1 MRKKLDSRI
10 PASRIKKIMQ
20 ADEDVGKIALP
31 VPLLVSKALELFL
44 QNLCDRTCE
53 ITLQRGAK
61 TISAAHLKQCVQ
73 RFNVFDFL
81 QEIVNKVPDMR
92 SSDALGEGRNGNR
105 RRKALEEDESE
116 EELKRARMVWTE
128 TEGNG
133 RGHRRGRGRG
143 RGARGSKSSGKTSS
157 APEKFE
163 DEDLDLSPEC
173 SSDKQAETSERC
185 ADVTVE
191 AREPTEKVVLD
202 STAPFV
208 RDFDLNL
215 DLDENGNVV
224 SSQPNVKHLDAE
236 VSQPNVKHLDAE
248 VSQPNVKQLDA
259 EVSQPIVKHMDAEVS
274 QCDLKQEEIYP
285 KWSHSNGYDVNIDR
299 LYLQMYLDRNID
311 QDEDDY
317 DNDDG

>member
-10 PASRIKKIMQ
+10 PATRIKKIMQ
-20 ADEDVGKIALP
+20 ADEDISRIALP

-44 QNLCDRTCE
+44 QKLCDRTCE

-81 QEIVNKVPDMR
+81 REIVNKVPDMR
-92 SSDALGEGRNGNR
+92 SSDSLGEGKNGIR

-116 EELKRARMVWTE
+116 GELKRARMD
-128 TEGNG
+128 NG

-143 RGARGSKSSGKTSS
+143 RGRGPRSNKSSGKTSA

-163 DEDLDLSPEC
+163 DEDLDFSPEC
-173 SSDKQAETSERC
+173 SSDKEDETSDRC

-191 AREPTEKVVLD
+191 ARKPTEKVTLVC
-202 STAPFV
+202 TNKFV

-215 DLDENGNVV
+215 DLDDDGNVV
-224 SSQPNVKHLDAE
+224 SSQPNVNRLNAEVSQPNVNRLDAE
-236 VSQPNVKHLDAE
+236 VSQPN
-248 VSQPNVKQLDA
+248 SNQLDA
-259 EVSQPIVKHMDAEVS
+259 EVSQPTVKHLDAVVS
-274 QCDLKQEEIYP
+274 QSNLKQEEIYP
-285 KWSHSNGYDVNIDR
+285 NWSHSNGFDVNIDQ
-299 LYLQMYLDRNID
+299 LHLQMHLNRNID

>member
-1 MRKKLDSRI
+1 MVRNIGSSKRRAAMRKKLDSRI

-44 QNLCDRTCE
+44 QTLCNRTCE

-81 QEIVNKVPDMR
+81 REIVDKAPDMR
-92 SSDALGEGRNGNR
+92 SSDASGGGRNGNR
-105 RRKALEEDESE
+105 RRKALEEDGSE
-116 EELKRARMVWTE
+116 GETKRARLDNV
-128 TEGNG
+128 

-143 RGARGSKSSGKTSS
+143 RGARGSKSSGKTSV
-157 APEKFE
+157 APEQFE
-163 DEDLDLSPEC
+163 DKDLDLSPEC
-173 SSDKQAETSERC
+173 SSDKQAETFERC

-191 AREPTEKVVLD
+191 AREPTEKGVLG

-215 DLDENGNVV
+215 ELDDDGNVL

-236 VSQPNVKHLDAE
+236 F
-248 VSQPNVKQLDA
+248 
-259 EVSQPIVKHMDAEVS
+259 SQPIVKHLNAEIS
-274 QCDLKQEEIYP
+274 QSDHKQEELYP
-285 KWSHSNGYDVNIDR
+285 NWSHSNGYDLNIDR
-299 LYLQMYLDRNID
+299 LHFQMHLDRTID
-311 QDEDDY
+311 QGEDDY
-317 DNDDG
+317 DNDEG